1 MENSSEWD
9 SIKTTTICE
18 DSRGT
23 REDTTRI
30 FILDWD
36 DTLSATTH
44 GYRQGYYKNIRENSS
59 EDIGL
64 GYAVAG
70 QDSINM
76 GILDHT
82 IVKLLVGLIDLGV
95 HLHIVTN
102 AEKGWVE
109 LSSKNFLPLTHKVI
123 KSQDIPV
130 ISARAQYGEV
140 YRNDPVSWKF
150 HTIKSI
156 VFSFINSGADS
167 VQLEDSDLEI
177 ISVGDSHIDRDAVRK
192 VVKHF
197 DDNLAVK
204 TIKFMHQP
212 SIENLIYQLKHVLT
226 CIKNITFHQGD
237 LDLKTVKIFSPIQ
250 PVKNI
255 LPVCLVPTLP
265 LPGVF

>member
-1 MENSSEWD
+1 MENSSERD
-9 SIKTTTICE
+9 MCE
-18 DSRGT
+18 PTSEPSR
-23 REDTTRI
+23 ELITRI

-44 GYRQGYYKNIRENSS
+44 GYQQGYYKNIRENSD
-59 EDIGL
+59 EDVGL

-70 QDSINM
+70 QDSTNL
-76 GILDHT
+76 GILDYT
-82 IVKLLVGLIDLGV
+82 IVRLLVDLIDLGV

-130 ISARAQYGEV
+130 ISAREQHGEV

-156 VFSFINSGADS
+156 VFSFIKSGAES
-167 VQLEDSDLEI
+167 IHPEDSDLEI
-177 ISVGDSHIDRDAVRK
+177 ISVGDSCIDRDAVRK

-197 DDNLAVK
+197 DDNLVVK
-204 TIKFMHQP
+204 TIKFMNKP
-212 SIENLIYQLKHVLT
+212 SIENLIHQLKHVLS
-226 CIKNITFHQGD
+226 CIKNITMHQGD
-237 LDLKTVKIFSPIQ
+237 LDLKTVKIFSPLQ
-250 PVKNI
+250 PVKND

-265 LPGVF
+265 IPGVL